1 MGFPPLGFSL
11 NLNRSHRE
19 GRRCVW
25 RWRDSPLTGSIR
37 TAAGTA
43 AGSAPRTAT
52 ASCRRSDDVSLFCP
66 SATGTPVFTS
76 ASSAAYALLNAAASW
91 RGRRNIHPHVPVI
104 RRAMRGKKKR
114 RHGLGREGGGK
125 KSLLARPQARCA
137 ISPHPVPQRTASRTT
152 ETFIVDVTSTP
163 AASATDSREPACC
176 A

>member
-1 MGFPPLGFSL
+1 M
-11 NLNRSHRE
+11 
-19 GRRCVW
+19 W

-76 ASSAAYALLNAAASW
+76 ASSAAYALLNDAASW

-137 ISPHPVPQRTASRTT
+137 ISPPPPGPPTNCVSHDGDLYCGCDINTRRLRNRFARAGVLCVRRKERGSCA
-152 ETFIVDVTSTP
+152 VTKV
-163 AASATDSREPACC
+163 AAA
-176 A
+176 